1 MLMLSGLCLFQ
12 VFSPS
17 ELLVLTPALGQYSC
31 HPSTGTEHAVVEQ
44 GLEARLP
51 NMKSLIPFPSVLL
64 PLPLVLCNNELL
76 LLLSDLPGCFPL
88 LLLCLKVPPF
98 GSLIWLRHQR
108 RGTISRD
115 DLEFPRRGGKSMG
128 RPNVGGWGSPFLSRV
143 TRIWG
148 VASLSTSHGPVKSA
162 APFVPG
168 VFGCSSQDHGSC
180 GSLLLPPW
188 ASPSTILRGLSGALH
203 GSGLWSPQPQVS
215 QASFSSQPRGL

>member
-1 MLMLSGLCLFQ
+1 MLWMLMLPGLCLFQ

-98 GSLIWLRHQR
+98 GSLLWLRHQR

-115 DLEFPRRGGKSMG
+115 DLEFPRRG
-128 RPNVGGWGSPFLSRV
+128 
-143 TRIWG
+143 
-148 VASLSTSHGPVKSA
+148 
-162 APFVPG
+162 
-168 VFGCSSQDHGSC
+168 
-180 GSLLLPPW
+180 
-188 ASPSTILRGLSGALH
+188 
-203 GSGLWSPQPQVS
+203 
-215 QASFSSQPRGL
+215 